1 MVVARRNDAGS
12 KGSREVYP
20 MTRTNPRAKVDA
32 NQAEIV
38 ADLRKLGASVQSLT
52 TVGKGCPDIVVGY
65 MGVNLMVEI
74 KDGSNPPSRRRLT
87 LDELEWHAEWRGQV
101 AVVKSIEQARALL
114 NGVRELRECE
124 G

>member
-1 MVVARRNDAGS
+1 
-12 KGSREVYP
+12 

-74 KDGSNPPSRRRLT
+74 KDGSNPPSKRRLT
-87 LDELEWHAEWRGQV
+87 QDEDKWHLEWVGQV
-101 AVVKSIEQARALL
+101 AIVENTRQARALL